1 MASDFGLQTSVTNS
15 ISITYTKLANWS
27 TSLITSEI
35 FPLPEA
41 RSLKSEALLAG
52 PEEPVLS
59 ITVYTLS
66 NIIL

>member
-15 ISITYTKLANWS
+15 ISMTYTKLANWS
-27 TSLITSEI
+27 TSPITPKN

-52 PEEPVLS
+52 PESLNC
-59 ITVYTLS
+59 L
-66 NIIL
+66 